1 MWVVIS
7 KDYYPELEH
16 TKPEQQLTEVTMV
29 PCKMVS
35 TSTIQVKKGND
46 DLMSSHAGLKNWA
59 TDGWGLQQGGGLSLE
74 RWSCFKSSW
83 QCGVGPLTTG
93 LQIFFFF
100 FLGWD
105 LWYSGGWDS
114 KTAWI
119 LVVNFFFNGW
129 VIVGWPQW
137 FYRWDQ
143 MSDRNRYFYYSR
155 LTGSDTSNG
164 SEFALIPNL
173 TWTNQNITTR
183 KLKNKKNK
191 DRWPK
196 NRLLGL
202 LGVSSK
208 Q

>member
-1 MWVVIS
+1 MQNGFNVDDSSKKRQRRLDEFSHRIEELSHWWLRLATRWWFESRTMILFQIKLTMWCWAIE
-7 KDYYPELEH
+7 DW
-16 TKPEQQLTEVTMV
+16 VT
-29 PCKMVS
+29 
-35 TSTIQVKKGND
+35 D
-46 DLMSSHAGLKNWA
+46 
-59 TDGWGLQQGGGLSLE
+59 
-74 RWSCFKSSW
+74 
-83 QCGVGPLTTG
+83 
-93 LQIFFFF
+93 FFPFF